1 MSSINNPTKN
11 DAFRVYLIFSFLW
24 RFGLMLAF
32 TVNMVYLVTV
42 MHLDPLQMVLVGTAL
57 ELSAFLFE
65 VPTGVVAD
73 VYSRRLSVIVGVALM
88 GLSFF
93 IFVVPSF
100 VVILFSQVVLGLGWT
115 FISGAMS
122 AWLVDEIGE
131 EHAGQAFIRS
141 SQASQIAGAIGI
153 VVSIALALIDLR
165 LPIVAAGIS
174 LLLVATYMIVAMK
187 ETGFEPAPT
196 GERTTFQT
204 MFHTTT
210 EGMRTIRGKPI
221 LLTLMAAIF
230 VWGAF
235 SEGYDRLWTLHILE
249 NFSLPQLGD
258 LDVVIWF
265 GVISLLGMPIGL
277 AVTEFVRRRVQVADQ
292 VAIARTL
299 IRASIVLMAAL
310 VVFALAGQFWLALIA
325 IWAIGAMRGINDP
338 LREAWINQ
346 GLDPKVRATVIS
358 MTSQMDAFGQIA
370 GGPGIG
376 LIGQQFGVRIA
387 LALGAVILAPVIGLY
402 SRTIR
407 QHGRLM
413 ETTSLSTSVTPLES

>member
-1 MSSINNPTKN
+1 MPTKHN
-11 DAFRVYLIFSFLW
+11 DAFRVYMIFSFLW
-24 RFGLMLAF
+24 RFSLTLAF

-73 VYSRRLSVIVGVALM
+73 VYSRRLSVIVGMALM

-93 IFVVPSF
+93 VFVVPSF
-100 VVILFSQVVLGLGWT
+100 LVILLSQVILGIGWT
-115 FISGAMS
+115 FISGAIS

-131 EHAGQAFIRS
+131 ETAGQAFIRA
-141 SQASQIAGAIGI
+141 SQVAQIAGATGI
-153 VVSIALALIDLR
+153 VISIALALVDLR

-174 LLLVATYMIVAMK
+174 LLIVVAYLVLAMK
-187 ETGFEPAPT
+187 ETGFQPAPR

-204 MFHTTT
+204 MFHTTA
-210 EGMRTIRGKPI
+210 EGIRAIRGKPI
-221 LLTLMAAIF
+221 LVTLMAAIF

-235 SEGYDRLWTLHILE
+235 SEGYDRLWALHILE
-249 NFSLPQLGD
+249 NFNLPQLGD
-258 LDVVIWF
+258 MGVVVWF

-277 AVTEFVRRRVQVADQ
+277 ATTEYVRRRVKVADQ

-299 IRASIVLMAAL
+299 IWASMVLMVGL

-325 IWAIGAMRGINDP
+325 IWAIGAMRGLSDP

-346 GLDPKVRATVIS
+346 GLDPKVRATVLS
-358 MTSQMDAFGQIA
+358 MTNQMDAIGQIA

-376 LIGQQFGVRIA
+376 LIGQQFGVRVA

-407 QHGRLM
+407 QHGQLV
-413 ETTSLSTSVTPLES
+413 TDLST

>member
-1 MSSINNPTKN
+1 MSSINNNPTKN
-11 DAFRVYLIFSFLW
+11 DAFRVYIIFSFLW
-24 RFGLMLAF
+24 RFGLTLAF

-73 VYSRRLSVIVGVALM
+73 VYSRRLSVIIGVALM

-100 VVILFSQVVLGLGWT
+100 AVILFSQVVLGLGWT
-115 FISGAMS
+115 FISGAIS

-131 EHAGQAFIRS
+131 EPAGSAFIRS
-141 SQASQIAGAIGI
+141 SQASQIAGAVGI
-153 VVSIALALIDLR
+153 VISIVLALIDLR

-174 LLLVATYMIVAMK
+174 LLLVSLYMIVAMK
-187 ETGFEPAPT
+187 ETGFQPAPK

-204 MFHTTT
+204 MFHTTA

-249 NFSLPQLGD
+249 NFSLPQLGN

-277 AVTEFVRRRVQVADQ
+277 ATTEFVRRRVQVADQ

-325 IWAIGAMRGINDP
+325 SA
-338 LREAWINQ
+338 
-346 GLDPKVRATVIS
+346 
-358 MTSQMDAFGQIA
+358 
-370 GGPGIG
+370 
-376 LIGQQFGVRIA
+376 
-387 LALGAVILAPVIGLY
+387 
-402 SRTIR
+402 
-407 QHGRLM
+407 
-413 ETTSLSTSVTPLES
+413 SLSRA